1 MQCTT
6 CQCCKS
12 LIRCGDLRLTTWKCN
27 MSFAS
32 DNLKMGNR
40 IVGKQFCLML
50 CLRQI
55 LLSVCLP
62 PTPRSSYAC
71 LHLMC
76 KRFLTCTC
84 RIWPKNWQ
92 VGVGIHGDAAKLRQD
107 YQIWTHGLVD
117 LSILANAKL
126 TSDPHA
132 VKQWSLSSLA
142 QELTCKQV
150 WWSFLNWK

>member
-1 MQCTT
+1 
-6 CQCCKS
+6 
-12 LIRCGDLRLTTWKCN
+12 
-27 MSFAS
+27 
-32 DNLKMGNR
+32 
-40 IVGKQFCLML
+40 ML

-76 KRFLTCTC
+76 KRFFTCTC

-142 QELTCKQV
+142 QELTYVGCINRLRKCKAFELETGKLTHCHNRNCCMQQLMHLHHGIFIRCLSPFPTL
-150 WWSFLNWK
+150 W